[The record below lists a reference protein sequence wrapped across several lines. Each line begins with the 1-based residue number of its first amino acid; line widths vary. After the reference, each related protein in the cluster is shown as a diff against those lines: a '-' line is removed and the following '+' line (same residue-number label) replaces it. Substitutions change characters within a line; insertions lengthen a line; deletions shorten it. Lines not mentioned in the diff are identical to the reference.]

1 MAKEAIKETK
11 KIVHKLIAEGIISI
25 NGDNSIDIDVPEEGI
40 KKLHNL
46 IKNFSGEYVKLT
58 IQTEEQEDI

>member
-1 MAKEAIKETK
+1 MAKELIKETK
-11 KIVHKLIAEGIISI
+11 KIIHKLVAEGTISI

>member
-11 KIVHKLIAEGIISI
+11 KIVHKLIAEGTISI

-40 KKLHNL
+40 KELHNL

>member
-1 MAKEAIKETK
+1 MAKESIKETK
-11 KIVHKLIAEGIISI
+11 KIIHKLVAEGTISI